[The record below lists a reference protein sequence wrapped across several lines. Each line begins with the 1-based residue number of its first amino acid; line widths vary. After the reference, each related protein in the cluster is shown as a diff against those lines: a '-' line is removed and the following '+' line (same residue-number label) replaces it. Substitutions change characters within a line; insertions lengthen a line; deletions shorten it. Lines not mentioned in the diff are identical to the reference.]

1 LIDDVPLLDAFS
13 AQAVCTIHEFEPLSL
28 ANSAWAFAKIER
40 HDVPLLHSIASEAL
54 PMLS

>member
-1 LIDDVPLLDAFS
+1 LIDDVPLLDALS
-13 AQAVCTIHEFEPLSL
+13 AQAIRTIHEFEPLSL

-40 HDVPLLHSIASEAL
+40 HDVPLLHSIASKAL